1 MRVLSIVGARPEFI
15 QAWPV
20 SCALDGRHEE
30 VLVHTGQHYDY
41 LMSQSFFDQL
51 GIPEPS
57 YNLEVGSG
65 SHGQQ
70 TAHMLLG
77 LESVM
82 LKEKPDLVV
91 VRGDTNSTLAG
102 ALAASKLN
110 LPLVHIEA
118 GERSFRRD
126 MPEEINRIVTDRLA
140 GLHLCASRTALS
152 RLRSEGIEGSA
163 YWVGDV
169 MLDARRKIAATDLPA
184 TNVLGQFGLRP
195 GEYSL
200 VTVHRSANTDIDERL
215 VEIVE
220 CLNRVEETV
229 FFPAHPRT
237 QDALA
242 RVKATFDSHVVVTDP
257 VGYLEI
263 AALVQGARIVATD
276 SGGLQREAYFARIP
290 CLTLRDETEWT
301 ETVRTG
307 WNRLVGT
314 NPETVLAAWH
324 GVTAP
329 TLHPPIFGD
338 GHAAERIASVIGVWA
353 QAGYSTPLP
362 EVPIDELAELERV
375 EARL

>member
-1 MRVLSIVGARPEFI
+1 MRILSIVGARPEFI

-20 SCALDGRHEE
+20 SCALEGRHQE

-57 YNLEVGSG
+57 YNLGVGSG

-70 TAHMLLG
+70 TAQMLLG

-82 LKEKPDLVV
+82 LEVKPDLVV
-91 VRGDTNSTLAG
+91 IRGDTNSTLAG

-118 GERSFRRD
+118 GERSYRRE
-126 MPEEINRIVTDRLA
+126 MPEEINRIVADRLA
-140 GLHLCASRTALS
+140 GLHLCASRTALT
-152 RLRSEGIEGSA
+152 RLRSEGIADSA

-169 MLDARRKIAATDLPA
+169 MLDARRKVTTIDLPA
-184 TNVLGQFGLRP
+184 SNILGEYGLLP

-200 VTVHRSANTDIDERL
+200 VTVHRSANTDVDERL
-215 VEIVE
+215 VQLVE
-220 CLNRVEETV
+220 CLNRVGERV
-229 FFPAHPRT
+229 IFPAHPRT
-237 QDALA
+237 RDALA
-242 RVKATFDSHVVVTDP
+242 RVQATFGSHVVVTDP

-263 AALVQGARIVATD
+263 AALVQNARLVATD

-290 CLTLRDETEWT
+290 CLTLREETEWT
-301 ETVRTG
+301 ETIETG

-314 NPETVLAAWH
+314 NPEKVLAAWH
-324 GVTAP
+324 DAGAP
-329 TLHPPIFGD
+329 LAHPSIFGD
-338 GHAAERIASVIGVWA
+338 GHAADRIASVIEAWEQSGFSA
-353 QAGYSTPLP
+353 PLP
-362 EVPIDELAELERV
+362 DVPIDRLLQLERV
-375 EARL
+375 EVHP